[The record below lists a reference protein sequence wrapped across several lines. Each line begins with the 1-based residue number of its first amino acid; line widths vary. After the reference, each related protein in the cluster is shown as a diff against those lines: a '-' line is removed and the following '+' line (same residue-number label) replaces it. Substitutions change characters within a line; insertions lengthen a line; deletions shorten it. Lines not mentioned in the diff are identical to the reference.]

1 MLVRAQLVVLFAL
14 HLIVFAM
21 CAVGLVDAAR
31 HAPAAYASAGKQ
43 TKGFWLALLAGAT
56 AVAFVGLPWPVGIGE
71 LRFLAVVAAVV
82 AGVYLADVRP
92 AVRRY
97 TSGGGA
103 GRRRGGW

>member
-1 MLVRAQLVVLFAL
+1 MLVGAQLVVLFAL
-14 HLIVFAM
+14 YLIVFAM
-21 CAVGLVDAAR
+21 CVVGLVDALR
-31 HAPAAYASAGKQ
+31 HAPAAYVSAGKR
-43 TKGFWLALLAGAT
+43 TKGFWLALLTGAT
-56 AVAFVGLPWPVGIGE
+56 AVAFVALPWPVGIGE

-97 TSGGGA
+97 SSGGGG